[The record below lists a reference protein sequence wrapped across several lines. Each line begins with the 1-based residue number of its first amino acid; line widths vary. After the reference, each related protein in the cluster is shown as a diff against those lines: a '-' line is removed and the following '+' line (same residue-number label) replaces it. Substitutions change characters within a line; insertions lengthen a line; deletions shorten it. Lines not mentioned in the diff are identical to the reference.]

1 MQVATATPTGTGG
14 TILAGKY
21 LLTKIEGY
29 TGNGLGALDL
39 KQTLVFCANAAVFV
53 SENTKKPTPAHKNFT
68 VAPSGTAI
76 NITTTCSTEV
86 PDTNIPYDSYTAT
99 SSSVTFYS
107 TAFKFS
113 VTYTK

>member
-14 TILAGKY
+14 TIADGKY
-21 LLTKIEGY
+21 LITKLEGY
-29 TGNGLGALDL
+29 TGNGLGALGL
-39 KQTLVFCANAAVFV
+39 KQTLVFCANVGIFV
-53 SENTKKPTPAHKNFT
+53 SESSNKPAAVHKNFT

-76 NITTTCSTEV
+76 NVTTTCSTEV

-99 SSSVTFYS
+99 SSSITFYS